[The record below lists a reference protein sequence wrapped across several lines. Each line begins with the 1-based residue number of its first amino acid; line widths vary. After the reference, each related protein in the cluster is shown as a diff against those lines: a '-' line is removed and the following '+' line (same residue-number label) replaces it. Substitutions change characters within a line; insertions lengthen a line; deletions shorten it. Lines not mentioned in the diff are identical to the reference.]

1 MRKHIAWR
9 GGMALPAAG
18 ISAARVGGTAMGR
31 RGEIEMRA
39 MDIERVVS
47 DSDLPALLGR
57 TADDEFFGHDA
68 ADEAVVFDAARSGM
82 LNTTAGAARVAL
94 RLQFRRCGGGRQVA
108 VMLAVGLTEHG
119 AWTLRRISVPVAA
132 DRPGEA
138 ARVLGAM
145 LPDVLTDMPDGVV
158 LMSGEDGVVR
168 AEVLSRSGRLVRAE
182 AVEVDLRRSERTGRG
197 NVRQRSSLRGWLG
210 HAQHRQHA

>member
-18 ISAARVGGTAMGR
+18 ISAARMGGMAMGR

-39 MDIERVVS
+39 MDFERVVS
-47 DSDLPALLGR
+47 DSDLPALPGR
-57 TADDEFFGHDA
+57 TAEDEICGDDA
-68 ADEAVVFDAARSGM
+68 VEAVVFDATRSGM

-94 RLQFRRCGGGRQVA
+94 RLQFRRCGGGRMVA

-132 DRPGEA
+132 DRPSEA
-138 ARVLGAM
+138 ARLLGGM
-145 LPDVLTDMPDGVV
+145 VPDVLTDMRDGIV

-168 AEVLSRSGRLVRAE
+168 AEVLSRSGWLVRNE
-182 AVEVDLRRSERTGRG
+182 AVEVDLRQAERAKRG
-197 NVRQRSSLRGWLG
+197 ALHQRSSVRGRFG
-210 HAQHRQHA
+210 YAQHRQHA